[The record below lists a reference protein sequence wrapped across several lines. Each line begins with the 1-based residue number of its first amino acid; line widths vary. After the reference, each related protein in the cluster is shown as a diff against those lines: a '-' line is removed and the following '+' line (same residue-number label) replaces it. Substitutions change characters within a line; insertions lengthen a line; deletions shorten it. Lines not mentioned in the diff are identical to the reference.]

1 MQRLKIAVAGSGI
14 SGLSTA
20 WLLSKAHD
28 VTVFERDTRLGGHS
42 NTVDAPSPEGT
53 IPIDTGFI
61 VYNTASY
68 PNLIALFD
76 HLGVETAAT
85 RMGFAVSLDGGGY
98 EYAGGSGVSGL
109 FGQPS
114 NVLKSA
120 HWRMIR
126 DIQRF
131 FREAE
136 QLTRTDADRALPLG
150 AWLHHRCYSR
160 EFVDRHILPMAAAIW
175 SAPADAVMA
184 FPAVA
189 FARFFANHGLLQVR
203 NRPQWRTV
211 VGGSREYVRRLMSA
225 GRCDV
230 QIGRGVA
237 AVTRTARGVDVRLDD
252 GSTSRF
258 DHLVIASHADD
269 ALAMLTDASPQERAL
284 LGAFRYQPNT
294 AVLHRDASLM
304 PKRRRVWT
312 CWNYVGLD
320 ATDQLCVSYWM
331 NALQPLPTK
340 TDYFV
345 TLNPPRAPA
354 HSHEIARFAYAHP
367 VFDTAALTAQRNLG
381 QLQGQARTWFA
392 GSYFGSGFHEDG
404 LQAGLWVAEQ
414 LGRVSRPWAVENA
427 SGRIYNGTSVTA
439 RPIAEAAE

>member
-1 MQRLKIAVAGSGI
+1 MPRLKIAVAGSGI
-14 SGLSTA
+14 SGLSAA
-20 WLLSKAHD
+20 WLLSSSHD
-28 VTVFERDTRLGGHS
+28 VTLFERDARLGGHC
-42 NTVDAPSPEGT
+42 NTVDVPLPEGK
-53 IPIDTGFI
+53 IAVDTGFI

-76 HLGVETAAT
+76 HLGVATAAT

-98 EYAGGSGVSGL
+98 EYAGGSGARGL

-114 NVLKSA
+114 NVVNPA

-126 DIQRF
+126 DIVRF
-131 FREAE
+131 FRQADA
-136 QLTRTDADRALPLG
+136 LAGSDADAALTIG
-150 AWLHHRCYSR
+150 AWLTQHGYSR
-160 EFVDRHILPMAAAIW
+160 AFIDRHIVPMAAAIW

-189 FARFFANHGLLQVR
+189 FARFFASHGLLQAR

-211 VGGSREYVRRLMSA
+211 VGGSRAYVRRLLAAM
-225 GRCDV
+225 
-230 QIGRGVA
+230 RGNV
-237 AVTRTARGVDVRLDD
+237 RTGNGVRSVKRGARGVDITLDD
-252 GSTSRF
+252 STTHRF

-269 ALAMLTDASPQERAL
+269 ALAMLADPSPQERAL
-284 LGAFRYQPNT
+284 LGAFRYQPNE
-294 AVLHRDASLM
+294 AVLHRDAGLM

-312 CWNYVGLD
+312 SWNYVGLD

-340 TDYFV
+340 TDVFV
-345 TLNPPRAPA
+345 TLNPPREPA
-354 HSHEIARFAYAHP
+354 KGREFARFTYAHP
-367 VFDTAALTAQRNLG
+367 VFDTAALTAQRDLWRI
-381 QLQGQARTWFA
+381 QGERRTWFA

-414 LGRVSRPWAVENA
+414 LGRLHRPWMVANA
-427 SGRIYNGTSVTA
+427 SGRIYLGADVSA
-439 RPIAEAAE
+439 RPLAEAAE